1 MRIQRHNNTHYF
13 VKSFFFALLRT
24 HRSLLSHLHSTF
36 QQNMSRYFST
46 AARAAK
52 DMVWSLKGTT
62 ADVSKDLVAIERAVS
77 TNVELSNRVN
87 KGVID

>member
-1 MRIQRHNNTHYF
+1 
-13 VKSFFFALLRT
+13 
-24 HRSLLSHLHSTF
+24 
-36 QQNMSRYFST
+36 MSRYFST

-52 DMVWSLKGTT
+52 DIVWSLKGIT

-87 KGVID
+87 KGVIN